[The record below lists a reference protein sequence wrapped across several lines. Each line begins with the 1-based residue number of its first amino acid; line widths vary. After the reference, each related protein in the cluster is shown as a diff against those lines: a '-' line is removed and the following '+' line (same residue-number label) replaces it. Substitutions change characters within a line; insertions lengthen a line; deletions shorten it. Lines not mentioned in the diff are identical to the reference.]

1 MMFGHVETLEERIDH
16 LLHLRDLQD
25 RTSGFTAF
33 IAWTFQPT
41 NTAMAGDELTSF
53 QYLRTLAV
61 ARVMLD
67 NFPSVQASWVT
78 QGGKIGQVS
87 LRFGAND
94 FGSLMIEEN
103 VVSAAGAHF
112 RLTEAEI
119 ARNIQDAGF
128 VPKRRTMHYEIVGDP
143 YCWTHSVPPMPV
155 EKAPA
160 TSLAS

>member
-1 MMFGHVETLEERIDH
+1 
-16 LLHLRDLQD
+16 
-25 RTSGFTAF
+25 
-33 IAWTFQPT
+33 
-41 NTAMAGDELTSF
+41 
-53 QYLRTLAV
+53 
-61 ARVMLD
+61 MLD
-67 NFPSVQASWVT
+67 NFPNVQASWVT

-128 VPKRRTMHYEIVGDP
+128 VPKRRTMHYEVVGDP
-143 YCWTHSVPPMPV
+143 YCWTHETPAMP
-155 EKAPA
+155 AATGSRSPADRGRALA
-160 TSLAS
+160 TSRRPGPFARQYPWRARTSARTPLRRTSMR

>member
-1 MMFGHVETLEERIDH
+1 VETLEERIDH
-16 LLHLRDLQD
+16 LLHLRDLQA
-25 RTSGFTAF
+25 RTGGFTAF
-33 IAWTFQPT
+33 IAWTFQPAH
-41 NTAMAGDELTSF
+41 TAIGGDELTSF

-67 NFPSVQASWVT
+67 NFPNVQASWVT

-128 VPKRRTMHYEIVGDP
+128 VPKRRTMDYRIVGDP
-143 YCWTHSVPPMPV
+143 YCWTHRT
-155 EKAPA
+155 PA
-160 TSLAS
+160 LPGEPAAAASLAG

>member
-1 MMFGHVETLEERIDH
+1 MFGHVETLEERVDH

-25 RTSGFTAF
+25 RTGGFTAF
-33 IAWTFQPT
+33 IGWTFQPE
-41 NTAMAGDELTSF
+41 NTALAGDELTSF

-61 ARVMLD
+61 SRVLLD

-78 QGGKIGQVS
+78 QGSKIGQVS

-119 ARNIQDAGF
+119 ARAIQEAGF
-128 VPKRRTMHYEIVGDP
+128 VPKRRTMDYQIVGDP
-143 YCWTHSVPPMPV
+143 YCWSHDTPGLPESH
-155 EKAPA
+155 AAA
-160 TSLAS
+160 TSIAG

>member
-1 MMFGHVETLEERIDH
+1 
-16 LLHLRDLQD
+16 
-25 RTSGFTAF
+25 
-33 IAWTFQPT
+33 
-41 NTAMAGDELTSF
+41 
-53 QYLRTLAV
+53 
-61 ARVMLD
+61 MLD
-67 NFPSVQASWVT
+67 NFPNVQASWVT

-128 VPKRRTMHYEIVGDP
+128 APKRRTMHYEIVGDP
-143 YCWTHSVPPMPV
+143 YCWSHETPTLPADQAS
-155 EKAPA
+155 A
-160 TSLAS
+160 TSLAG